1 MMARAGDAGPS
12 GDREE
17 GWVLRFDYAATSH
30 VGLVRSGNE
39 DAGFAAPYV
48 QVVADG
54 VGGSAAGEVAS
65 ATTAYVVSA
74 LTAAAPPDA
83 DPRLLLRA
91 AVLEAHRQLSSG
103 VRRSPEWTG
112 MATTLTAVVAHEGR
126 FHLVHVGDSRA
137 YLLRSGGLTQLTTDH
152 TLVQSLVDEG
162 SLTEE
167 EALDFPFRSVVL
179 RSVNGGAPVEPDLSE
194 LDLRVG
200 DRLLLC
206 SDGLSDLVPDEAI
219 AAALAQPD
227 RDDAAA
233 ALVDAALAAGG
244 RDNVT
249 CLVADV
255 VDGPRISAD
264 GGVVGALANPRLI
277 VDPAAVKVGH
287 PV

>member
-1 MMARAGDAGPS
+1 M
-12 GDREE
+12 
-17 GWVLRFDYAATSH
+17 LRFDSAAASH

-39 DAGFAAPYV
+39 DAGFAAPYL
-48 QVVADG
+48 QLVADG

-74 LTAAAPPDA
+74 LVAASPGA
-83 DPRLLLRA
+83 DPQRVLRG
-91 AVLEAHRQLSSG
+91 AVLEAHRQLSAG
-103 VRRSPEWTG
+103 VRRSPEWSG
-112 MATTLTAVVAHEGR
+112 MATTLTAVVAHEDR

-137 YLLRSGGLTQLTTDH
+137 YLLRAGGLTQLTDDH
-152 TLVQSLVDEG
+152 TLVQSLVDDG
-162 SLTEE
+162 SLSEDEAEE
-167 EALDFPFRSVVL
+167 FPYRSVVL
-179 RSVNGGAPVEPDLSE
+179 RSINGEAPVEPDISQ

-206 SDGLSDLVPDEAI
+206 SDGLSDLVSDEAI
-219 AAALAQPD
+219 AAALEVPD

-255 VDGPRISAD
+255 VDGPRISRD
-264 GGVVGALANPRLI
+264 GRVVGALADPHLV
-277 VDPAAVKVGH
+277 VDPGAVKVPH
-287 PV
+287 SV